1 VYTLPHMTYN
11 AIVAR
16 TGTKTSARVVSEFTR
31 KIQSVGIV
39 KGLRNK
45 RYRARANSKRAT
57 RVHKLN
63 KLTKGAEIHKL
74 IKEGK
79 MVARA
84 PRTSFKPRTQAPEAA
99 PAAAPVAEVAA

>member
-1 VYTLPHMTYN
+1 MTLN
-11 AIVAR
+11 AIIAR

-45 RYRARANSKRAT
+45 RYRNRINSKRAA
-57 RVHKLN
+57 RVHKMN
-63 KLTKGAEIHKL
+63 KLTKGLEIQKL

-84 PRTSFKPRTQAPEAA
+84 PRTQYKARPQTEAAA
-99 PAAAPVAEVAA
+99 PAAAPVVTNA

>member
-1 VYTLPHMTYN
+1 MTYN
-11 AIVAR
+11 AIVVK

-39 KGLRNK
+39 KGLRKK
-45 RYRARANSKRAT
+45 RYRVRDNSTRAA

-63 KLTKGAEIHKL
+63 KLRKGAEINQL

-84 PRTSFKPRTQAPEAA
+84 PRTSFKAR
-99 PAAAPVAEVAA
+99 PAAAEATPTATPAPVTENA